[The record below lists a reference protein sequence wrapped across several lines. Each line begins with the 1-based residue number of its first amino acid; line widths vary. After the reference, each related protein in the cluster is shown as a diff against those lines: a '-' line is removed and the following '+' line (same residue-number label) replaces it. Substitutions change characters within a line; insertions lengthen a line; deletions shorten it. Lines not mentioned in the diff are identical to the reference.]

1 MKRTIEIEDDLDER
15 IADIREDMK
24 NDFIDFLKDNK
35 DIEEF
40 DDYYQQQGGD
50 NIHDIVD
57 SSTPIYYSNIDSLYY
72 LYGDEFEEAYKNA
85 GFGNGNEENHKQ
97 VAIYTYLEE
106 QAHDYLR
113 ELEELFEEYIDEG
126 IDELIKQLEEE

>member
-57 SSTPIYYSNIDSLYY
+57 SSTPIYLSLI
-72 LYGDEFEEAYKNA
+72 
-85 GFGNGNEENHKQ
+85 H
-97 VAIYTYLEE
+97 I
-106 QAHDYLR
+106 
-113 ELEELFEEYIDEG
+113 
-126 IDELIKQLEEE
+126 